1 MSIENSFDRIATA
14 LEGIATR
21 IDALGAAIAAMN
33 GGKPTTGPTFVQ
45 GGSLNEA
52 ILAEVAPLKE
62 ALATAT
68 PAELVQ
74 AAVTEPKKRGRPAL
88 KAVETAPEAAPL
100 APEAAP
106 VEDAPDPKS
115 EGAPAKPAPTTP
127 APADAPAAT
136 EDAVKTAIL
145 AFAGKRGKQAAIDIL
160 SRHGAA
166 RVRDLDPTTYGA
178 VLADIAKG

>member
-21 IDALGAAIAAMN
+21 IDALGAAIAATN
-33 GGKPTTGPTFVQ
+33 GGTTTGPTFVQ

-88 KAVETAPEAAPL
+88 KAVETAPEAAP
-100 APEAAP
+100 
-106 VEDAPDPKS
+106 KS
-115 EGAPAKPAPTTP
+115 EGAPAKHAPTTP
-127 APADAPAAT
+127 APAEEAPAAAT

-145 AFAGKRGKQAAIDIL
+145 TFAGKHGKQAAIDIL

-166 RVRDLDPTTYGA
+166 RVRDLDPATYGA
-178 VLADIAKG
+178 VLADIAKE

>member
-1 MSIENSFDRIATA
+1 MTIENSFDRIATA

-33 GGKPTTGPTFVQ
+33 GGTTTGPTFVQ

-52 ILAEVAPLKE
+52 ILAEAAPLKE

-68 PAELVQ
+68 PADLAQ

-88 KAVETAPEAAPL
+88 KAVETAPAE
-100 APEAAP
+100 EAAP
-106 VEDAPDPKS
+106 VEDAPAPKS

-145 AFAGKRGKQAAIDIL
+145 AFAGKHGKQAAIDIL

>member
-1 MSIENSFDRIATA
+1 MTIEAQFDRIATA
-14 LEGIATR
+14 LEGIAKR

-33 GGKPTTGPTFVQ
+33 AATTTTTTGPTFVQ
-45 GGSLNEA
+45 GTDISAA
-52 ILAEVAPLKE
+52 ILAEAAPLKE

-68 PAELVQ
+68 PAEEVLT
-74 AAVTEPKKRGRPAL
+74 APLAPEPKKRGRPAL
-88 KAVETAPEAAPL
+88 KAVETATEPSPL
-100 APEAAP
+100 APEP
-106 VEDAPDPKS
+106 
-115 EGAPAKPAPTTP
+115 
-127 APADAPAAT
+127 AT

-166 RVRDLDPTTYGA
+166 RVRDLDPATYGA

>member
-1 MSIENSFDRIATA
+1 MTIEAQFDRIATA
-14 LEGIATR
+14 LEGIGQR

-33 GGKPTTGPTFVQ
+33 AATTTTTTGPTFVQ
-45 GGSLNEA
+45 GTDIGAA
-52 ILAEVAPLKE
+52 ILAETAPLKE
-62 ALATAT
+62 ALAATAT

-74 AAVTEPKKRGRPAL
+74 AAPLAPEPKKRGRPAL
-88 KAVETAPEAAPL
+88 KAVSTAPEPDATPAELVEESPL
-100 APEAAP
+100 APEP
-106 VEDAPDPKS
+106 
-115 EGAPAKPAPTTP
+115 
-127 APADAPAAT
+127 AT

-166 RVRDLDPTTYGA
+166 RVRDLDPATYGA

>member
-33 GGKPTTGPTFVQ
+33 GGTTTGPTFVQ

-52 ILAEVAPLKE
+52 ILAEAAPLKE

-68 PAELVQ
+68 PADRAQ

-88 KAVETAPEAAPL
+88 KAVETAPAVEAAPVVEEAPAPL
-100 APEAAP
+100 APAE
-106 VEDAPDPKS
+106 E
-115 EGAPAKPAPTTP
+115 APA
-127 APADAPAAT
+127 AAT

-166 RVRDLDPTTYGA
+166 RVRDLDPSTYGA

>member
-14 LEGIATR
+14 LEGIGQR

-33 GGKPTTGPTFVQ
+33 GGTTTGPTFVQ

-88 KAVETAPEAAPL
+88 KAVETAP
-100 APEAAP
+100 
-106 VEDAPDPKS
+106 KS

-145 AFAGKRGKQAAIDIL
+145 AFAGKRGKQAAIGIL

-166 RVRDLDPTTYGA
+166 RVRDLDPSTYGA
-178 VLADIAKG
+178 VLADVAKG

>member
-1 MSIENSFDRIATA
+1 MTIEAQFDRIATA
-14 LEGIATR
+14 LEGIAKR

-33 GGKPTTGPTFVQ
+33 GGTTATTTGPTFVQ
-45 GGSLNEA
+45 GTTATTGPTFVQGTDISAA
-52 ILAEVAPLKE
+52 ILAEAAPLKE

-68 PAELVQ
+68 PAEEVLT
-74 AAVTEPKKRGRPAL
+74 APLAPEPKKRGRPAL
-88 KAVETAPEAAPL
+88 KAVETATEPSPL
-100 APEAAP
+100 APEP
-106 VEDAPDPKS
+106 
-115 EGAPAKPAPTTP
+115 
-127 APADAPAAT
+127 AT

-166 RVRDLDPTTYGA
+166 RVRDLDPSTYGA